1 MISEYQW
8 VSWKLRVLSFSVGES
23 GNPIFEYRFT
33 EKPPKNPSLYTLL
46 VINMVVV
53 SVIISSELEGVERKD
68 SHSRI
73 QVQTCKLWLC
83 NHYLFQLDK

>member
-33 EKPPKNPSLYTLL
+33 EKPPKSQFVY
-46 VINMVVV
+46 VVGNQHGRSIRYNQFGARGGRV
-53 SVIISSELEGVERKD
+53 
-68 SHSRI
+68 
-73 QVQTCKLWLC
+73 
-83 NHYLFQLDK
+83 